1 MVLVFKIVIDNGED
15 DDEDDGED
23 DGEDNGEDDDGS
35 QRISRASAWLTPK
48 KGFWNDRL
56 SLAGNFVKLSM
67 YKNKVKSYCQFW
79 CGQ

>member
-35 QRISRASAWLTPK
+35 QRISRAS
-48 KGFWNDRL
+48 G
-56 SLAGNFVKLSM
+56 
-67 YKNKVKSYCQFW
+67 
-79 CGQ
+79 